1 MSQVEQEDPFVTAL
15 RGRLDTAYREA
26 DRILVTVSSG
36 VLALSV
42 AFVNNTERPMSALGL
57 IQSAWALFLGTIAAV
72 LVSLFVEQRD
82 KVDRIVADGF
92 ATKRSKA
99 FGRWQAW
106 LNGVALWAFLAGSV
120 CLFLFLIS
128 NNQR

>member
-1 MSQVEQEDPFVTAL
+1 MSQVEHEDPFVTSL

-42 AFVNNTERPMSALGL
+42 AFVSNSTMPMCALQL
-57 IQSAWALFLGTIAAV
+57 IQYAWGLFIMTIIAV

-82 KVDRIVADGF
+82 KVDLIKAGGREAKR
-92 ATKRSKA
+92 TKI

-106 LNGVALWAFLAGSV
+106 LNGLALATFLLGCVS
-120 CLFLFLIS
+120 LFLFLIS
-128 NNQR
+128 NTQR

>member
-42 AFVNNTERPMSALGL
+42 AFVGNTERPMCALGL
-57 IQSAWALFLGTIAAV
+57 IQSAWALYLGTIVTV
-72 LVSLFVEQRD
+72 LISLFVEQRD
-82 KVDRIVADGF
+82 KLDRISVDGF
-92 ATKRSKA
+92 ATKHSKA
-99 FGRWQAW
+99 FVRWQAW
-106 LNGVALWAFLAGSV
+106 LNGIALGAFLAGCV
-120 CLFLFLIS
+120 CLYLFLIA